1 MRILFRDKWKVPYL
15 SNCNVMVCRFYPG
28 DELNTTLNTLS
39 CNVFFLSSQIRT
51 YFKNIN
57 SLTLCHLL
65 LVHFGRK
72 MQVFT
77 RGSFFYYYCISFS
90 SKREWASSAWVQ
102 KYSSSTL
109 TWIQGWRT
117 NTGKYLTIIRLRR
130 SQCWS
135 RRALFICSVLCLVNL
150 LASIS
155 FENIRFPFF
164 LHKLKFYF

>member
-1 MRILFRDKWKVPYL
+1 MRILFRDKWKVPYH

-57 SLTLCHLL
+57 SLTLCLLL

-109 TWIQGWRT
+109 TWIQLRLEDQHRKIF
-117 NTGKYLTIIRLRR
+117 NYYSPKAKSMLIEASVVYL
-130 SQCWS
+130 QCS
-135 RRALFICSVLCLVNL
+135 LPC
-150 LASIS
+150 
-155 FENIRFPFF
+155 
-164 LHKLKFYF
+164 